1 MKFSYIKLRERY
13 LPIIPLKIKG
23 ENGWTIYNAFV
34 DSGAGYSIFQSDV
47 AEDLNLKLEEGR
59 REYVTVGDGSLIIV
73 YVHRLEIQI
82 GDEEFEAWIGFSR
95 QLGIGFNIIG
105 RKDIFERF
113 TICFDEQEKVV
124 AFHHNED
131 QSQGD

>member
-1 MKFSYIKLRERY
+1 MRFPYIKLRGRY
-13 LPIIPLKIKG
+13 LPVIPLKVKG
-23 ENGWTIYNAFV
+23 EGGWTIYNAFV

-47 AEDLNLKLEEGR
+47 AEDLNLKLGEGK

-73 YVHRLEIQI
+73 YIHRLEIQI
-82 GDEEFEAWIGFSR
+82 GDDEFEAGIGFSK

-113 TICFDEQEKVV
+113 KICFDEKEKVV
-124 AFHHNED
+124 ELYIME
-131 QSQGD
+131 

>member
-1 MKFSYIKLRERY
+1 MRFPYIKLRGRY
-13 LPIIPLKIKG
+13 LPVIPLKIKG
-23 ENGWTIYNAFV
+23 EVGWIIYNAFV

-73 YVHRLEIQI
+73 YIHRLEIQI
-82 GDEEFEAWIGFSR
+82 GDEVFEAGIGFSK

-105 RKDIFERF
+105 RKDIFEKF
-113 TICFDEQEKVV
+113 KICFDEREKVV
-124 AFHHNED
+124 EFYLME
-131 QSQGD
+131 

>member
-1 MKFSYIKLRERY
+1 MKFAYVKLRGRY

-23 ENGWTIYNAFV
+23 TVGWTIYNAFV

-47 AEDLNLKLEEGR
+47 AEDINLKLEEGR

-73 YVHRLEIQI
+73 YIHRLEIQI
-82 GDEEFEAWIGFSR
+82 GDEVFEAGIGFSK

-105 RKDIFERF
+105 RKDIFEKF
-113 TICFDEQEKVV
+113 KICFDEREKVV
-124 AFHHNED
+124 EFYLID
-131 QSQGD
+131 

>member
-1 MKFSYIKLRERY
+1 MKCSYIKLRGRY

-23 ENGWTIYNAFV
+23 ENGWTVYNAFV
-34 DSGAGYSIFQSDV
+34 DSGAGYSLFQSDI
-47 AEDLNLKLEEGR
+47 AEDHNLKLEEGR

-82 GDEEFEAWIGFSR
+82 GDEEFEAGIGFSR

-113 TICFDEQEKVV
+113 KICFDEHEKVV
-124 AFHHNED
+124 SFYQKGD
-131 QSQGD
+131 QSQ

>member
-1 MKFSYIKLRERY
+1 MKFSYMKLREKY
-13 LPIIPLKIKG
+13 LPIIPLKVKG
-23 ENGWTIYNAFV
+23 EAGWTIYNAFV

-73 YVHRLEIQI
+73 YIHRLEIQI
-82 GDEEFEAWIGFSR
+82 GDEEFEAGIGFSK

-113 TICFDEQEKVV
+113 KICFDEKEKVV
-124 AFHHNED
+124 EFYPME
-131 QSQGD
+131 